1 MKNFSIL
8 FIALSIVIL
17 LCILF
22 VTLVIKNT
30 NHVIAKKAENR
41 KKKQTTISSKSD
53 EDLDE
58 YEKIGLIVSTLF
70 SIVDGGKKEINKKG
84 IVAVK
89 GKKGLYA
96 KYEIS
101 SKENIQWKNKSELD
115 YIPKQ
120 FSDQLN

>member
-1 MKNFSIL
+1 MKNFNIIFIVLSIL
-8 FIALSIVIL
+8 IF

-22 VTLVIKNT
+22 VSVVIKNT
-30 NHVIAKKAENR
+30 NLIVAKNTGAKK
-41 KKKQTTISSKSD
+41 KKETANSKSI
-53 EDLDE
+53 EELEE

-70 SIVDGGKKEINKKG
+70 DVVEGSKKEINRKG

-101 SKENIQWKNKSELD
+101 SKENVQWKNKSELD